1 MTWRN
6 RFRLFLGLIVVVGIV
21 LGFTLIL
28 SQRETEVD
36 SRSATVKAV
45 TYSIGSDYAG
55 TVITQNVNQGDT
67 VKARQPLLTIQ
78 SATLAAALANR
89 IKVPSST
96 AYTVSST
103 GTLTL
108 VATEP
113 GIVSKIGAHVG
124 GFVSAG
130 SQLATIDRTGSL
142 YVLANFRVDP
152 YDFSRILKG
161 AKVDLILPNQQQLS
175 GTVSKITVTTNGG
188 NADASIEV
196 RSAQLVRGT
205 HDGLIVPGT
214 PISATLHLRPDGPL
228 GGLKESFVSLLE
240 KIGL

>member
-1 MTWRN
+1 MTWAN
-6 RFRLFLGLIVVVGIV
+6 RFRLFLGLIVVVAVV

-55 TVITQNVNQGDT
+55 TVMTQNVNQGDA
-67 VKARQPLLTIQ
+67 VKTGQPLLTIQ
-78 SATLAAALANR
+78 SATLAAALATR
-89 IKVPSST
+89 VKVPSST
-96 AYTVSST
+96 AYTVAAT
-103 GTLTL
+103 GVLTL

-113 GIVSKIGAHVG
+113 GIVSTIGAHVG

-142 YVLANFRVDP
+142 YVLADFRLDP
-152 YDFSRILKG
+152 YDFSRIQKG
-161 AKVDLILPNQQQLS
+161 AKVDLILPNQEQLT
-175 GTVSKITVTTNGG
+175 GTVSRISVTTLAGE
-188 NADASIEV
+188 ADASIEV
-196 RSAQLVRGT
+196 HSAQLVRGS
-205 HDGLIVPGT
+205 HNGLIVPGT

>member
-1 MTWRN
+1 MTWAN
-6 RFRLFLGLIVVVGIV
+6 RFRLFVGLVVVLAIV
-21 LGFTLIL
+21 LGLTLIL
-28 SQRETEVD
+28 SQRETEAD

-55 TVITQNVNQGDT
+55 TVMTQNVNQGDA
-67 VKARQPLLTIQ
+67 VKAGQPLLTIQ
-78 SATLAAALANR
+78 SATLAAALATKV
-89 IKVPSST
+89 KVPAST
-96 AYTVSST
+96 AYTVAST
-103 GTLTL
+103 GVLTL

-113 GIVSKIGAHVG
+113 GIVSTIGAHVG

-142 YVLANFRVDP
+142 YVLADFRLDP
-152 YDFSRILKG
+152 YDFSRIQKG
-161 AKVDLILPNQQQLS
+161 AKVDLILPNQQQLT
-175 GTVSKITVTTNGG
+175 GTVSRISVTTLAGQ
-188 NADASIEV
+188 ADASIEV

-205 HDGLIVPGT
+205 HNGLVVPGT

-228 GGLKESFVSLLE
+228 GGLKENFVSLLE